1 MTITWSLT
9 VVAFI
14 LIFVELGG
22 WTSLHVT
29 DNPHAVIGVV
39 TTVLAFIQPFM
50 AYFRPHPGTPKRFIF
65 NWAHWLVGN
74 SAHILASMFF
84 FKSAVTFCFSVKIS
98 FSLSNCSRLHLFGRR
113 FEQSWNSLLGQ
124 LASRFLCGHSRHQSP
139 RPIGKFYNNPRPVTF

>member
-84 FKSAVTFCFSVKIS
+84 FLNP
-98 FSLSNCSRLHLFGRR
+98 LSPFV
-113 FEQSWNSLLGQ
+113 FLLKF
-124 LASRFLCGHSRHQSP
+124 RFLF
-139 RPIGKFYNNPRPVTF
+139 PIVVVCIFLAVDLSKAGIPYWVNWLLVSYVAIHAISHLVLSVSYIIILDL